1 MSLKKRRIIF
11 WVFAVIFVIGAA
23 YAVLYS
29 SGWRLNLKTLVFEK
43 TGGIYI
49 KSQPI
54 DVLITIDRKS
64 QKSKTGLIFY
74 KGTLF
79 ANFSHRKYNIKVS
92 KDGFWEWSKKLDVEP
107 LLVAQATHIILL
119 PKSPKPSEVFN
130 FPKRYEKI
138 FYSPSYD
145 YFLVKFNFEKET
157 SLFVFNA
164 KNNSFK
170 LAYQA
175 TEEEWE
181 RNFGSN
187 ENFEIQWSPN
197 EKMFIL
203 ADYAFFIGGENAR
216 PLNIRKEF
224 YNLLAKKIGSKKSG
238 VFKIEEILWHPFLE
252 NSFLFKVSY
261 PVQLLG
267 AAKTALST
275 STSKKLD
282 FSSEKV
288 GKSFYMFNFDKKEL
302 AEILDLTESKNE
314 AACGSGIYWI
324 DVFDRLFHFNL
335 ISKNH
340 SLLYPVSA
348 PTSSQLRSISEPDLI
363 ISGNHD
369 FIAVVSRNGLTGS
382 PQDGLIDSPQSGGAL
397 YIFNASKNDLYK
409 PMHSG
414 VKKVIFSP
422 DNKKLAVLEDN
433 FLKIIYLTDFY
444 DDFIKK
450 KGDIDLI
457 GKYKDIKDFFWHS
470 DSNHLWVKTA
480 EKLQL
485 VEIDARDKINSMDL
499 QNVDSGADVF
509 LKDNSIYSVD
519 PAGIRQY
526 KIFE

>member
-1 MSLKKRRIIF
+1 MSFKQRRIIF
-11 WVFAVIFVIGAA
+11 WSFVAIFIVGAA

-29 SGWRLNLKTLVFEK
+29 SGWRLNTKTFVFEK

-79 ANFSHRKYNIKVS
+79 ANLSHKKYNIKVS

-107 LLVAQATHIILL
+107 LFVTQATHIILL
-119 PKSPKPSEVFN
+119 PKEPKPSEVFS
-130 FPKRYEKI
+130 FPKSFDKI

-170 LAYQA
+170 LIYQT
-175 TEEEWE
+175 TEEEWKKIAG
-181 RNFGSN
+181 NGGDLN
-187 ENFEIQWSPN
+187 IKWSPN

-203 ADYAFFIGGENAR
+203 TDYAFSVGGENTR

-275 STSKKLD
+275 STSEKFN
-282 FSSEKV
+282 FSSEKA

-314 AACGSGIYWI
+314 AVCGSGIYWI

-369 FIAVVSRNGLTGS
+369 FIAVISQG
-382 PQDGLIDSPQSGGAL
+382 GGAL
-397 YIFNASKNDLYK
+397 YIFDASKNELYR

-422 DNKKLAVLEDN
+422 DNKKLAVLEND

-450 KGDIDLI
+450 RGDIGLI
-457 GKYKDIKDFFWHS
+457 GKYPDIKDFFWHS

-509 LKDNSIYSVD
+509 LKDNGIYSVD